1 MKKKLLVAIT
11 ALLALIAI
19 VSCDMGGTEIVNYE
33 VPQWLIDY
41 GTVYATN
48 TMNDTRNGA
57 IEGQM
62 YFVGI
67 SSTRNCIELIY
78 KIKGNGP
85 DASSDKEVR
94 YKQEDVP
101 RLINPSY
108 SGAPILMRYPND
120 KIVEIVADNGTMY
133 YEIELIIEEGKDWI
147 TEAPMLTFECRPG
160 DNPANS
166 DPNYHGDE
174 YGFRYLP
181 L

>member
-48 TMNDTRNGA
+48 TMKDTRNGA
-57 IEGQM
+57 MEGQM

-101 RLINPSY
+101 RMINPSY
-108 SGAPILMRYPND
+108 SGFPIVIRNEN
-120 KIVEIVADNGTMY
+120 IHAVEIWVETVNGLGPAMLEISE
-133 YEIELIIEEGKDWI
+133 YESVKGLKFYFD
-147 TEAPMLTFECRPG
+147 PSN
-160 DNPANS
+160 NPLNS
-166 DPNYHGDE
+166 SETE